1 MFVMLCCI
9 LPNAMSYVPEI
20 IDYKPFY
27 IQANSNIAINTTVW
41 GMVAKSNPY
50 PVLPTPKEP
59 FKNEWLDENGDDEYV
74 GEMFYE
80 AFEIDVSFYVKT
92 LGAEADGLMI
102 GQLNLFLGTI
112 KNKNL
117 KIYDSYTGLGW
128 QKVRYAGYKEDRYD
142 KGDGWARLIFTVTF
156 KVNDPVTRMKMEGNQ
171 IVEA

>member
-1 MFVMLCCI
+1 
-9 LPNAMSYVPEI
+9 MSYVPEI

-50 PVLPTPKEP
+50 PILPTPKEP

-74 GEMFYE
+74 EEMYYE
-80 AFEIDVSFYVKT
+80 AFTIDVSFYVKT
-92 LGAEADGLMI
+92 LGADADGLMI
-102 GQLNLFLGTI
+102 GQLNSFFGSI
-112 KNKNL
+112 KNKDL

-142 KGDGWARLIFTVTF
+142 KGDGWSRLIFTVTF

>member
-1 MFVMLCCI
+1 MLI
-9 LPNAMSYVPEI
+9 L
-20 IDYKPFY
+20 FY
-27 IQANSNIAINTTVW
+27 
-41 GMVAKSNPY
+41 
-50 PVLPTPKEP
+50 
-59 FKNEWLDENGDDEYV
+59 
-74 GEMFYE
+74 
-80 AFEIDVSFYVKT
+80 
-92 LGAEADGLMI
+92 
-102 GQLNLFLGTI
+102 NLFLGTI